1 MNIVFSQSS
10 YILKRQ
16 GLSISGKYQVLGE
29 QDDKPLL
36 YVEEKTKWIPPSVA
50 IHVYTDEKK
59 TQEVL
64 TLKDSESDDIE
75 MDILD
80 PESGEKIG
88 GIAVAADTV
97 KEFVSDA
104 WAITD
109 ANNKTIGKVGEI
121 SAGQALIRELI
132 SNELPQKLD
141 ILVGDTLVGELRQKA
156 KLLGYEMKI
165 DFKMDIMHGLDHR
178 LGLAAAIFVA
188 YHQGQEVT

>member
-1 MNIVFSQSS
+1 MNIVFSQSN

-16 GLSISGKYQVLGE
+16 GLSIGGKYQIFGL

-36 YVEEKTKWIPPSVA
+36 FVEEKTKWIPPSNI
-50 IHVYTDEKK
+50 IHVYADDKK

-64 TLKDSESDDIE
+64 TLKDSESADFVKVIYDG
-75 MDILD
+75 
-80 PESGEKIG
+80 ESGDKIG
-88 GIAVAADTV
+88 GIAIVSDTF
-97 KEFVSDA
+97 KEFISDA

-109 ANNKTIGKVGEI
+109 ANDNIIARVGEI
-121 SAGQALIRELI
+121 SAGEALIRELI

-141 ILVGDTLVGELRQKA
+141 IFVGDTLVGELRQKS

-165 DFKMDIMHGLDHR
+165 DFSMDIMHGLDHR